1 VDTAGAMSQ
10 ENVEI
15 VRRAFAEFE
24 QGNFWVPEAFDPS
37 VRIEWLDPLGVVGVS
52 ETVGLERLGTT
63 LRTWFE
69 SWDRLTMTAEQLID
83 AGDQVV
89 VVAVWHGRGKTS
101 GATTEWRFGQVWTM
115 REGRAIDLASYRDPA
130 EALEAAGLSE

>member
-1 VDTAGAMSQ
+1 MSQ

-24 QGNFWVPEAFDPS
+24 QGNFWVPEVFDPS

-52 ETVGLERLGTT
+52 ETVGLEQLGAA
-63 LRTWFE
+63 LRIWLE
-69 SWDRLTMTAEQLID
+69 SWGRLTMTAERLID

-89 VVAVWHGRGKTS
+89 VVAVWQGRGEAS

-130 EALEAAGLSE
+130 EALEAAGLGE

>member
-1 VDTAGAMSQ
+1 MSQ

-52 ETVGLERLGTT
+52 ETVGLEQLGAA
-63 LRTWFE
+63 LRIWLE
-69 SWDRLTMTAEQLID
+69 SWDRLTMTADRLID

-89 VVAVWHGRGKTS
+89 VVAVWQGRGEAS

-130 EALEAAGLSE
+130 EALEAAGLGE

>member
-1 VDTAGAMSQ
+1 MSQ

-24 QGNFWVPEAFDPS
+24 QGNFWVPEVFDPS

-52 ETVGLERLGTT
+52 ETVGLEQLGAT

-69 SWDRLTMTAEQLID
+69 SWDRLTMTAERLID

-89 VVAVWHGRGKTS
+89 VVAVWHGRGKAS

-130 EALEAAGLSE
+130 EALEAAGLGE

>member
-1 VDTAGAMSQ
+1 MSQ
-10 ENVEI
+10 ENVEV

-24 QGNFWVPEAFDPS
+24 QGNFWVPEVFDPS

-52 ETVGLERLGTT
+52 ETVGLEQLGAA
-63 LRTWFE
+63 LRIWLE
-69 SWDRLTMTAEQLID
+69 SWDRLTMIADRLID

-89 VVAVWHGRGKTS
+89 VVAVWQGRGEAS

-130 EALEAAGLSE
+130 EALEAAGLGE